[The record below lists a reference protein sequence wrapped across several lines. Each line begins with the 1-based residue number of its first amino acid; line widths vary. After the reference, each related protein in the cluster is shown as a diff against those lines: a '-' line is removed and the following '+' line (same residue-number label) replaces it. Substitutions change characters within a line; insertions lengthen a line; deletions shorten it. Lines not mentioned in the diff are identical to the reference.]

1 MKKILALVLALA
13 MALAL
18 VACGDKGGEQQE
30 GGTPNTTGEEKVVK
44 IGVFEPL
51 TGDNGA
57 GGKQEVLGMQYANYV
72 QPTVDINGETY
83 KVQLEVVDNR
93 TAAENGPSAAAEL
106 VNKGVSIVL
115 GSYGSGVSMAGGTVF
130 AEAGVPAIGV
140 TCTNPQVTS
149 DCDVY
154 FRICFLDPFQGTVL
168 ANYAYKELGVDTAYL
183 LGMLGSDYDQGLIY
197 YFTQAFEALGG
208 TVVAENFPEGNANF
222 VSYINNAKAANAG
235 VIFSPVS
242 INYAQLIVEAAAAQ
256 GFEGTILGGDTLDSN
271 KTSLAVVAD
280 MSSLTFTMQI
290 DELDVQELSEGQ
302 RVVVTADAVEGK
314 SFDGVITSIGIIG
327 TSSSG
332 VTTYPVE
339 VVIEEYEGLLP
350 GMNVTAEIIT
360 EEVTDTVR
368 IPVAALSRGDLV
380 LVTQEYAQQI
390 GAQQAQEEGAA
401 ASAQPGEIVTLGT
414 EQQGYVWLKVESG
427 LTDGEYVE
435 ITAGLEEG
443 AQVYVSTSAQS
454 GSESTQSGMGMGGM
468 GMGAGMPAGMPS
480 GDMSGGRAQ
489 GGPGGF

>member
-30 GGTPNTTGEEKVVK
+30 DGTPNTTGEEKVVK

-140 TCTNPQVTS
+140 TCTNPQVTA

-168 ANYAYKELGVDTAYL
+168 ANYAWNSGVTTAYTL
-183 LGMLGSDYDQGLIY
+183 AMLGSDYDQGLVY
-197 YFTQAFEALGG
+197 YFKQAFEALGG
-208 TVVAENFPEGNANF
+208 TVVSEDFPEGTANF
-222 VSYINNAKAANAG
+222 VSYINNAQAANAG
-235 VIFSPVS
+235 VIMAPVS
-242 INYAQLIVEAAAAQ
+242 TNYAQLIIEAASSQ
-256 GFEGTILGGDTLDSN
+256 GFEGELLGSDTWDN
-271 KTSLAVVAD
+271 NMVV
-280 MSSLTFTMQI
+280 
-290 DELDVQELSEGQ
+290 
-302 RVVVTADAVEGK
+302 
-314 SFDGVITSIGIIG
+314 
-327 TSSSG
+327 
-332 VTTYPVE
+332 
-339 VVIEEYEGLLP
+339 
-350 GMNVTAEIIT
+350 
-360 EEVTDTVR
+360 
-368 IPVAALSRGDLV
+368 
-380 LVTQEYAQQI
+380 
-390 GAQQAQEEGAA
+390 
-401 ASAQPGEIVTLGT
+401 
-414 EQQGYVWLKVESG
+414 
-427 LTDGEYVE
+427 
-435 ITAGLEEG
+435 
-443 AQVYVSTSAQS
+443 
-454 GSESTQSGMGMGGM
+454 
-468 GMGAGMPAGMPS
+468 
-480 GDMSGGRAQ
+480 
-489 GGPGGF
+489 